1 MPSQLVALATQARKA
16 LGLDELDELADDA
29 LPEPHMPISACLQPA
44 LPLELPSDDEVAKQ
58 VPHLAM
64 MLSTAFS
71 HIDVLDGQPV
81 RPRNN
86 NANLRTTRF
95 MRPPHEKLFTEYI
108 IPRCPDEPRRTDRGR
123 REIIPPTRHAAP
135 IASIDARRARGAAR
149 ATRRATNPS
158 QTYCGPAK
166 TSIP

>member
-16 LGLDELDELADDA
+16 LGFDELDELAEEA
-29 LPEPHMPISACLQPA
+29 LPDPHMPISACLQPA
-44 LPLELPSDDEVAKQ
+44 LPLELPSEEEVAKQ

-81 RPRNN
+81 RPRSN
-86 NANLRTTRF
+86 NANPKTMRF

-108 IPRCPDEPRRTDRGR
+108 THSCSTILDQYICVGPVSGAPASASARRT
-123 REIIPPTRHAAP
+123 T
-135 IASIDARRARGAAR
+135 
-149 ATRRATNPS
+149 ATRC
-158 QTYCGPAK
+158 Q
-166 TSIP
+166 

>member
-86 NANLRTTRF
+86 NANPGTTRF

-108 IPRCPDEPRRTDRGR
+108 IPRCPDDRVGPIEAGEKPSPPRG
-123 REIIPPTRHAAP
+123 
-135 IASIDARRARGAAR
+135 ARRRSPASMPDERAVPPR